1 MSLGLTPPG
10 TKGTTWASKMA
21 KDSTLPAAAGLSVDE
36 TALVEQ
42 ARAGD
47 MGAFSRLVGKYQERI
62 VNTCWR
68 VCGNK
73 DDAEDLAQ
81 EAILKALE
89 AIGSFQQRAAF
100 YTWLFRI
107 AVNVSI
113 AHRRRAARA
122 PKLALHAGDGE
133 WGGDYQA
140 ARLVGHASREVTDP
154 PARLSARETE
164 RKLAEGLEQLDDDHR
179 AVIVL
184 RDIEG
189 LDYRQIGEIL
199 DLPAG
204 TVRSRIHR
212 ARLEL
217 KEYLRPLVE

>member
-1 MSLGLTPPG
+1 
-10 TKGTTWASKMA
+10 MA
-21 KDSTLPAAAGLSVDE
+21 KDSTLPAAVGLSVDE
-36 TALVEQ
+36 KALVEQ

-113 AHRRRAARA
+113 AHRRKAARA

-133 WGGDYQA
+133 WGGDHQA

-154 PARLSARETE
+154 LARLSAREVE

-189 LDYRQIGEIL
+189 FDYRQIGEIL